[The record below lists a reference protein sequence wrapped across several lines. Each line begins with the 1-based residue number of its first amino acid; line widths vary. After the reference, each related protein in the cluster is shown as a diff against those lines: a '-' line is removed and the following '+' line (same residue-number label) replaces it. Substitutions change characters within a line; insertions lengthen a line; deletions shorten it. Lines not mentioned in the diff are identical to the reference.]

1 MVFPVFVVL
10 VVVAAAAAAAAVAV
24 AVAVAAVVVVA
35 VVAVVEVFLKHS
47 FLAIFLHHFQVL
59 PAGLFSNLFTTNAR
73 SSG

>member
-1 MVFPVFVVL
+1 MVFPVVVVL
-10 VVVAAAAAAAAVAV
+10 VVAAAAAAVV
-24 AVAVAAVVVVA
+24 VAVAAVVVVA

-73 SSG
+73 SGG